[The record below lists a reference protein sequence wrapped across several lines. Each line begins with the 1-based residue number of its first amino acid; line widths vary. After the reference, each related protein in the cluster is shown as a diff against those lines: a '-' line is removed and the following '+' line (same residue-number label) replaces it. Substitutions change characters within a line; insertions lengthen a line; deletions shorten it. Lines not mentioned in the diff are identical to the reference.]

1 MLGTGPNW
9 STTGLQVV
17 VSTENS
23 QSIELTRRLGAGGQ
37 GEVWE
42 ASGGRVAV
50 KILRSRDAVA
60 AQRLAER
67 LRTVRLLDLDEMPL
81 ARPLSLLAPPY
92 LGYTMLMLADMAA
105 LQHLVKQPSGAGDL
119 AEWYATTG
127 GLRRRLRLL
136 GRLAG
141 ALAELHARGF
151 CYGDPSLVNVM
162 VSDSLEH
169 EQVFLIDV
177 DNIAVVSEVR
187 DGAYVTPGYAAP
199 EVVTGRRGVSSLS
212 DAFAFAVMAFETL
225 SIQHPFIGD
234 LVHDGEPE
242 LEERAFVGGIPW
254 VDHGSDQANRSSF
267 GLPRRHTL
275 TPGLRA
281 LAARTFEG
289 GLADPIGRPTVGE
302 WRTKLFEAADLTL
315 TCEGCRG
322 SFYGSEPAC
331 PWCRNP
337 PPPALVARVLTQVPP
352 NKSGEQLIAR
362 TRQAVLLQRE
372 MAASISK
379 RTATGSVIGGELS
392 VVTLLFDRTGQLTV
406 RNRWDRPTWVVGP
419 GGGPWLPVEP
429 GQESAIPGLAK
440 GAIWELHFDAQ
451 HTPHR
456 LLRFSRLTQGGG
468 R

>member
-1 MLGTGPNW
+1 
-9 STTGLQVV
+9 
-17 VSTENS
+17 
-23 QSIELTRRLGAGGQ
+23 
-37 GEVWE
+37 
-42 ASGGRVAV
+42 
-50 KILRSRDAVA
+50 
-60 AQRLAER
+60 
-67 LRTVRLLDLDEMPL
+67 
-81 ARPLSLLAPPY
+81 
-92 LGYTMLMLADMAA
+92 
-105 LQHLVKQPSGAGDL
+105 
-119 AEWYATTG
+119 
-127 GLRRRLRLL
+127 
-136 GRLAG
+136 
-141 ALAELHARGF
+141 
-151 CYGDPSLVNVM
+151 M

-177 DNIAVVSEVR
+177 DNIAVASEVR

-362 TRQAVLLQRE
+362 TKQAVLLQRE

-419 GGGPWLPVEP
+419 GGGRGFRSSPGKNPPFPDWPKAPYGNCTSTLSTHRTGSCASVASPRGAAGEP
-429 GQESAIPGLAK
+429 GRARQRAGQPPPA
-440 GAIWELHFDAQ
+440 DATEWQ
-451 HTPHR
+451 R
-456 LLRFSRLTQGGG
+456 LLRFITRGKPEPASISGEDE
-468 R
+468 

>member
-1 MLGTGPNW
+1 MLGTGQTW

-17 VSTENS
+17 VSTENG
-23 QSIELTRRLGAGGQ
+23 QIIELTRRLGAGGQ

-50 KILRSRDAVA
+50 KILHSRDAVA

-67 LRTVRLLDLDEMPL
+67 LRTVRLLDLDNLPL

-92 LGYTMLMLADMAA
+92 PGYTMPMLSDMAA
-105 LQHLVKQPSGAGDL
+105 LQHLVKPSGGGDL
-119 AEWYATTG
+119 AAWYANTG

-162 VSDSLEH
+162 VSESLEH

-177 DNIAVVSEVR
+177 DNIAVASEIR

-199 EVVTGRRGVSSLS
+199 EVLTGRRGVSSLS
-212 DAFAFAVMAFETL
+212 DSFAFAVMAFETL
-225 SIQHPFIGD
+225 SILHPFIGD
-234 LVHDGEPE
+234 LVYDGEPE
-242 LEERAFVGGIPW
+242 LEERAFAGEIPW
-254 VDHGSDQANRSSF
+254 VDHAGDEANRSSF
-267 GLPRRHTL
+267 GLSRRHTL

-281 LAARTFEG
+281 LASRTFEG
-289 GLADPIGRPTVGE
+289 GLVNPTGRPTVGE

-315 TCEGCRG
+315 TCERCRG
-322 SFYGSEPAC
+322 SFYGSESAC
-331 PWCRNP
+331 PWCLDP
-337 PPPALVARVLTQVPP
+337 SPPALVARVLTQVPRIG
-352 NKSGEQLIAR
+352 SGEQLIAQ

-372 MAASISK
+372 MAAPISK
-379 RTATGSVIGGELS
+379 RTATGSAVDGELP
-392 VVTLLFDRTGQLTV
+392 VVTLWFDRAGQLTM

-429 GQESAIPGLAK
+429 GQESAIPGLAT
-440 GAIWELHFDAQ
+440 GAIWELHFDAE

-456 LLRFSRLTQGGG
+456 LLRFSRLTKGGD